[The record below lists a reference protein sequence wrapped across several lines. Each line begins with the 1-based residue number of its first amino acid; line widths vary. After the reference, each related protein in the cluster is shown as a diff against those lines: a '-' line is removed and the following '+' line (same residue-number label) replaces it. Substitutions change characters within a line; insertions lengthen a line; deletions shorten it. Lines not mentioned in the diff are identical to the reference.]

1 MRSSLAKSKKART
14 KNISKRA
21 QKIEI
26 SSIKEMS
33 MLADIVKERGGP
45 RIISFGQGIP
55 YFDTPDHIKQ
65 GIIESLKQPDTKAYT
80 LMPGINELRDL
91 IGKDLKTSKGIK
103 NIQPRKQIMITIGC
117 QEAIA
122 CALSAVIDEGDEVI
136 LFTPGFPSHIAQVI
150 HFGGKPKFAG
160 LDEKN
165 DWAIDFTKLEKM
177 VTKKTK
183 TILLSNPSN
192 PTGKVLT
199 VKEAKALASFAKKHD
214 LIMISD
220 ETYDFLTYDN
230 TPYFSL
236 ASLPGLKDRIIL
248 CGSFSKKYALTGY
261 RVGYAFAEEGIISQ
275 MMKIH
280 DALAICAPAIS
291 QKAAI
296 AALKGT
302 QTPVADFV
310 RGLAENR
317 EKMCARLDR
326 LNNIFSYQKPMGAY
340 YIFVKYN
347 LPKYDSRRL
356 AIKILNEAH
365 LAVIPGEAFGPTG
378 EGHLRFSFGCTPQDI
393 DEGFDRL
400 EKWSKGL

>member
-1 MRSSLAKSKKART
+1 MKSSPIKNKKVRT
-14 KNISKRA
+14 KNISRRV

-33 MLADIVKERGGP
+33 MLADIIKEKGGS

-65 GIIESLKQPDTKAYT
+65 GIIDSLKQPDTKAYT

-91 IGKDLKTSKGIK
+91 VGKDLENSRGIK
-103 NIQPRKQIMITIGC
+103 NIQARKQVMITIGC

-122 CALSAVIDEGDEVI
+122 CALSAVIDEDDEVI
-136 LFTPGFPSHIAQVI
+136 LFTPGFPSHIAQAI
-150 HFGGKPKFAG
+150 HFGGKPKFVAM
-160 LDEKN
+160 DEN
-165 DWAIDFTKLEKM
+165 NNWAIDFAKLEKAA
-177 VTKKTK
+177 TKKTK
-183 TILLSNPSN
+183 AILLSNPSN

-199 VKEAKALASFAKKHD
+199 VKEAKTLAVFAKKHD
-214 LIMISD
+214 LIVISD

-236 ASLPGLKDRIIL
+236 ASLPGLKDRVIL

-275 MMKIH
+275 MMKVH

-296 AALKGT
+296 SALKGP
-302 QTPVADFV
+302 QTSVADFV
-310 RGLAENR
+310 QRLADNR
-317 EKMCARLDR
+317 ERMCGRLDR
-326 LNNIFSYQKPMGAY
+326 LSSIFSYQKPMGAY
-340 YIFVKYN
+340 YILVKYD
-347 LPKYDSRRL
+347 LPEYDSRQL
-356 AIKILNEAH
+356 AIKMLEETH
-365 LAVIPGEAFGPTG
+365 LVVIPGEAFGPTG

-400 EKWSKGL
+400 EKWPQSL